1 MLCSRVLGIKQ
12 FPAWKLYSLVLGW
25 VSGGGGVLFHSTG
38 FDVDRLAV
46 SMAIGFTSF
55 LGSPGNPPDRDK
67 TCRYCS
73 MSGNDSELGVRY
85 PHSRPDPYRS
95 SYLH

>member
-12 FPAWKLYSLVLGW
+12 FPAWKLYSEKTIVCLLSPSLSEPFVFLGW

-46 SMAIGFTSF
+46 SMAIGFT
-55 LGSPGNPPDRDK
+55 N
-67 TCRYCS
+67 
-73 MSGNDSELGVRY
+73 
-85 PHSRPDPYRS
+85 
-95 SYLH
+95 

>member
-46 SMAIGFTSF
+46 SMAIGFTRLIEFTWGPALWGRRGFDLMEACCWSDD
-55 LGSPGNPPDRDK
+55 GG
-67 TCRYCS
+67 
-73 MSGNDSELGVRY
+73 GVELWVE
-85 PHSRPDPYRS
+85 
-95 SYLH
+95 